1 MPVTR
6 GWQGKKSI
14 HRHHATCYL
23 RHCKKRDRMIDLSFS
38 VVIPVHNKARH
49 VAASV
54 ASALQQTQP
63 PSEIII
69 IDDAST
75 DGSAAILSKMTD
87 PRIRMLF
94 RDSPG
99 PGGYAARNLGIAEAN
114 GNWIAFLDADDI
126 WHPSHL
132 ADMAAAIQ
140 VAPEAGC
147 VATRYDHVFAD
158 HRAAS
163 KMTDELAAIAGR
175 SSDFRESLDIWVHS
189 GECPIWTSAAAFRR
203 DVLDRAG
210 PFPAGQAVRGGDKDM
225 WLRALS
231 HAPFTYVP
239 HISAEFHRDTDNKVS
254 KTTNP
259 DSIPILVGTA
269 RAMMATA
276 SAEERVLLRKLI
288 NQQIGLY
295 ARFSFKS
302 GDISSQFSRNL
313 CLPEGAGLFLMIE
326 AARLMP
332 PALRHKIYRVVKG
345 T

>member
-1 MPVTR
+1 
-6 GWQGKKSI
+6 
-14 HRHHATCYL
+14 
-23 RHCKKRDRMIDLSFS
+23 MIDIRFS

-54 ASALQQTQP
+54 ASALQQTRP

-75 DGSAAILSKMTD
+75 DDSAAVLSKMTD

-94 RDSPG
+94 RDTPG

-132 ADMAAAIQ
+132 ADMAAAIEA
-140 VAPEAGC
+140 APEAGC
-147 VATRYDHVFAD
+147 VATRYDHVFENN
-158 HRAAS
+158 RKPS
-163 KMTDELAAIAGR
+163 KMTAELAAIARR
-175 SSDFRESLDIWVHS
+175 SADFRESLDVWVRS

-203 DVLDRAG
+203 DLLNQAG
-210 PFPAGQAVRGGDKDM
+210 PFPAGKAVRGGDKDM

-231 HAPFTYVP
+231 LTRFAYVP
-239 HISAEFHRDTDNKVS
+239 KISAEFHRDTDNKVS
-254 KTTNP
+254 KTTSP
-259 DSIPILVGTA
+259 DSIPILVDTA
-269 RAMMATA
+269 RTMMTTAT
-276 SAEERVLLRKLI
+276 AEERALLRKLI

-302 GDISSQFSRNL
+302 GEISSQFSRNL

-332 PALRHKIYRVVKG
+332 PALRHKIYRAVKG
-345 T
+345 A

>member
-1 MPVTR
+1 
-6 GWQGKKSI
+6 
-14 HRHHATCYL
+14 
-23 RHCKKRDRMIDLSFS
+23 MIDPRFS

-49 VAASV
+49 VTASV
-54 ASALQQTQP
+54 ASALQQTRP
-63 PSEIII
+63 PSEIIL

-87 PRIRMLF
+87 PCIRLLF
-94 RDSPG
+94 RDTPG
-99 PGGYAARNLGIAEAN
+99 PGGYAARNLGMAEAN

-132 ADMAAAIQ
+132 ADMAAAIEA
-140 VAPEAGC
+140 APEAGC
-147 VATRYDHVFAD
+147 VATRYDHVFTD
-158 HRAAS
+158 HRKPS
-163 KMTDELAAIAGR
+163 KMTDALASVAGR
-175 SSDFRESLDIWVHS
+175 SADFREALDIWVQS
-189 GECPIWTSAAAFRR
+189 GECPIWTSAAAFRH
-203 DVLDRAG
+203 DLLHRAG
-210 PFPAGQAVRGGDKDM
+210 SFPAGKAVRGGDKDM

-239 HISAEFHRDTDNKVS
+239 KVSAEFHRDTDNKVS

-259 DSIPILVGTA
+259 DSIPILVNTA

-276 SAEERVLLRKLI
+276 SEEERTLLRKLI

-295 ARFSFKS
+295 ARFSFK
-302 GDISSQFSRNL
+302 GGEISSQFSRNL
-313 CLPEGAGLFLMIE
+313 CLPEGFGLFLMIE

-332 PALRHKIYRVVKG
+332 PTLRHKIYRAIKG